1 MIGPHVQKA
10 IHDALTGAAI
20 CSGRVYD
27 RVPEKPTY
35 PYVTLGDEQVLDAS
49 NSCGD
54 GWDII
59 ADVHVWSR
67 PDATSKAEVK
77 TVASAVVNA
86 VMAMT
91 TIAGF
96 SLAQVNFE
104 TMQTRRETDGLTEHS
119 ICVFRVLVDAAT

>member
-1 MIGPHVQKA
+1 MIGAQVQKA
-10 IHDALTGAAI
+10 IYDALTGASI

-67 PDATSKAEVK
+67 PNATSKAEVK
-77 TVASAVVNA
+77 TVAADVVDAVKA
-86 VMAMT
+86 IT
-91 TIAGF
+91 TVSGF
-96 SLAQVNFE
+96 SLVQVDFE
-104 TMQTRRETDGLTEHS
+104 TMRTQREPDGLTEHS
-119 ICVFRVLVDAAT
+119 ICVFRVLVDPAS